1 MKKIKISELP
11 EGTSLKGLY
20 TMGTDANNQSVK
32 VSLEFVETRTTAAE
46 TAAADA
52 QTATEAAKTATTAA
66 ETAAT
71 SANAQAQNAEEQA
84 TEAKGAAT
92 AASQAADDATQAA
105 DAATEATTKATNA
118 TTAATEATTKANEAA
133 TAASAAATELKPSV
147 EALQADVDHLN
158 TTMGPYTDRESI
170 TLTPIA
176 TGSVIDNNGNK
187 VAKSGWAIAE
197 FTAEKGNVYLFKPN
211 VQDGSVSIFA
221 EAITSIETRAVDY
234 TYTYNEDGTIA
245 TATATY
251 NGKTHSYTYA
261 YADDG
266 TVTITEDGVG
276 EVHALPLTYTTTVGS
291 YSPLVRLNAN
301 AELPKDGYC
310 RYMSHFKGNSS
321 LKVVVSYKVGT
332 ADLTMLVTRD
342 GVLASISTQLGNLSQ
357 KEDETRNEIAKIKE
371 EYGEEYFSYGV
382 QRDIT
387 VASPTLTR
395 IGNLALHKTLPI
407 QSKMRGCLLDDNG
420 NVVQYLDAKDWTG
433 ETRDGSK
440 GQVMVE
446 IPAHYR
452 KFTLDGNVYSCR
464 LSEVPLAGYHRVPKM
479 YISAYEVA
487 ACRSEK
493 KLYSIVNLDPKY
505 RGGYGGASQ
514 WDEDFRSQLGVPA
527 TSLNLI
533 DYRAYARNR
542 GTAGLNGCGWNCL
555 TYDAY
560 KAVYWLFVV
569 EYATLNSQLDYTA
582 ELTTE
587 GYHQGGLGAGVTNVH
602 YIPWLGWMSYNP
614 FIPCGHTDS
623 LGNATGIVDYTFG
636 FTFDAIPTPSTRLWY
651 QYDASRTY
659 PKGYYVFSSYK
670 LYRALQE
677 TKGHKPTET
686 DYWVEVGILYQGVYD
701 ATTAYTVDQCVS
713 EGDKLY
719 MCLQDCTGKDVTDT
733 AYWTELTRT
742 VCKVPRYRGIENPFG
757 HIWKWCDGINIRI
770 SPTVESGG
778 DGTSK
783 VYTCSDPSKFSSTSY
798 DGYNYVGDEARS
810 SGWTKNI
817 IGGEFGEIICSQIG
831 GGTTTWYGDSHYT
844 SIPTTETLRG
854 ALFGGYASFG
864 SSAGLACVGS
874 SNAPSFAHSLC
885 GSRLCYHPE

>member
-11 EGTSLKGLY
+11 EGSSLKGLY

-32 VSLEFVETRTTAAE
+32 VSLEFVETRTAAAE

-52 QTATEAAKTATTAA
+52 QTATEAAKTATINAATAA
-66 ETAAT
+66 STASGA
-71 SANAQAQNAEEQA
+71 AQNAEEQA
-84 TEAKGAAT
+84 AAAKEAAAG
-92 AASQAADDATQAA
+92 ASQAADDATQAA
-105 DAATEATTKATNA
+105 DAATEATTKATTA

-133 TAASAAATELKPSV
+133 TAASAAATEVKPAV
-147 EALQADVDHLN
+147 TALQADVEHLN

-176 TGSVIDNNGNK
+176 TGYVIDNNGNK
-187 VAKSGWAIAE
+187 VAKSGWAMAE

-211 VQDGSVSIFA
+211 VQDGTVSIFA

-245 TATATY
+245 TAVATY
-251 NGKTHSYTYA
+251 NGKTHSYTYT
-261 YADDG
+261 YAEDG
-266 TVTITEDGVG
+266 SVTITEDGVG

-357 KEDETRNEIAKIKE
+357 KEDETRNEIAKMKE

-382 QRDIT
+382 QRDLT

-395 IGNLALHKTLPI
+395 IGNMALHKTLPI

-479 YISAYEVA
+479 YISAYEA
-487 ACRSEK
+487 AANRSEK

-505 RGGYGGASQ
+505 RGGNSYQ
-514 WDEDFRSQLGVPA
+514 NVWDEDFRCQLGMPA
-527 TSLNLI
+527 TSISLTT
-533 DYRAYARNR
+533 YREYARNR

-569 EYATLNSQLDYTA
+569 EYATLNSQLDYNA

-587 GYHQGGLGAGVTNVH
+587 GFHQGGLGAGVTNVN
-602 YIPWLGWMSYNP
+602 YIQWLGWMGYFP
-614 FIPCGHTDS
+614 FIPCGFTDS
-623 LGNATGIVDYTFG
+623 LGNATCIVDYTFD
-636 FTFDAIPTPSTRLWY
+636 FIFDAIPTPTTRLWY
-651 QYDASRTY
+651 TYEASRTY
-659 PKGYYVFSSYK
+659 AKGYYIYSGYK

-686 DYWVEVGILYQGVYD
+686 DYWEEVGILYQGVYD
-701 ATTAYTVDQCVS
+701 AATAYTVDQCVS
-713 EGDKLY
+713 VGEKLY

-733 AYWTELTRT
+733 VFWTELTRT

-757 HIWKWCDGINIRI
+757 HLYKWCDGINIRI
-770 SPTVESGG
+770 SPTVENGG

-798 DGYNYVGDEARS
+798 DGYTYVGDEARENDRI
-810 SGWTKNI
+810 KNI
-817 IGGEFGEIICSQIG
+817 IGGEYGEIICSEVG
-831 GGTTTWYGDSHYT
+831 GGTTTWYCDYHATG
-844 SIPTTETLRG
+844 IPTTETLRG
-854 ALFGGYASFG
+854 ARFGGGAING
-864 SSAGLACVGS
+864 PNAGLACVNS
-874 SNAPSFAHSLC
+874 SDAPSVANSDF